1 MRMLLDEI
9 ETPAPVV
16 DLARMERNLGR
27 MADYAAA
34 HRLALRPHIKTHKTP
49 WLAAEQIRRGA
60 VGVTCATPREAEV
73 MSEVTDDVLVAY
85 PMVGAAKARRVVS
98 LPDHVRLTV
107 ALDSTRA
114 ADDLAAAAREAG
126 RRVSVLVECDL
137 GMRRVGVQTPEEAI
151 ALIKHV
157 TARRE
162 LQYAGI
168 TFYPGHIREPV
179 DQQDASLAA
188 LSEQLARLLDALIR
202 AGLEP
207 PVVSGGSTPTAWRT
221 HQLRGV
227 TETRPGTYIYNDRT
241 TAAVGACTTE
251 DCALTV
257 VATVVS
263 TAVPGQAVIDAGSKS
278 LGREPLRAHG
288 APASGASRAGEGEG
302 FGVLLENPDV
312 IVRAMSEEHGL
323 LDLSRTRWRPAVG
336 ERVRVI
342 PNHVCIVVHLF
353 DVVHGL
359 RGNAVETS
367 WPVAARGRLEA
378 SGSAV
383 T

>member
-1 MRMLLDEI
+1 MTLDEL

-16 DLARMERNLGR
+16 DLARMERNLDR
-27 MADYAAA
+27 MADYASA

-73 MSEVTDDVLVAY
+73 MSEVSDDILVAY
-85 PMVGAAKARRVVS
+85 PTVGSAKARRVAS
-98 LPDHVRLTV
+98 LPAHVRLTV
-107 ALDSTRA
+107 ALDSPRA

-126 RRVSVLVECDL
+126 RRVNVLVECDV
-137 GMRRVGVQTPEEAI
+137 GMRRVGVQTPQEAI
-151 ALIKHV
+151 ALATHV
-157 TARRE
+157 VARRE

-179 DQQDASLAA
+179 DQQAASLTA
-188 LSEQLARLLDALIR
+188 LGEQLDRLLDALGR

-221 HQLRGV
+221 HQVRGV
-227 TETRPGTYIYNDRT
+227 TEMRPGTYIYNDRT
-241 TAAVGACTTE
+241 TATVGACTTE
-251 DCALTV
+251 DCALSV
-257 VATVVS
+257 LATVVS

-278 LGREPLRAHG
+278 LGREPVRG
-288 APASGASRAGEGEG
+288 GEGDG

-323 LDLSRTRWRPAVG
+323 LDLSRTTWRPTVG

-359 RGNAVETS
+359 RGNTVETS
-367 WPVAARGRLEA
+367 WAVAARGRLEA
-378 SGSAV
+378 SDSVVG
-383 T
+383 